1 MPGRLPPLHDDE
13 PNWPAQMADTSMVL
27 IRAKLVEVVIPQDAD
42 DMLMKAF
49 EGAETPSQSR

>member
-1 MPGRLPPLHDDE
+1 LPPLHDDE
-13 PNWPAQMADTSMVL
+13 PNCPAQMAETSMVL

>member
-1 MPGRLPPLHDDE
+1 LPPLHDDE
-13 PNWPAQMADTSMVL
+13 PNWPAQMAETSMVL